1 MAEQEQE
8 EPQYQGPVL
17 FYSDEVIDHFS
28 NPRNVGELPPEETD
42 GYACIGDPACGDE
55 MKLWFSLKD
64 ERIDLIFVMLGGQPR
79 GSSAELS
86 ADKALGPSSGARTFD
101 TPCSARKLAAP
112 VPAPCSA
119 PMPSLA
125 NTMSSAVSV
134 S

>member
-42 GYACIGDPACGDE
+42 GYACIGDPACDDE

-79 GSSAELS
+79 GSSFRLRRAPQQRPRNS
-86 ADKALGPSSGARTFD
+86 AQIKP
-101 TPCSARKLAAP
+101 
-112 VPAPCSA
+112 
-119 PMPSLA
+119 
-125 NTMSSAVSV
+125 
-134 S
+134 